1 MCIRDRIKPAETV
14 QVEEIQ
20 NLLKNSGL
28 PFEDINK
35 HLKDFL
41 CLMNNEEIIAV
52 GGMEIY
58 DDVALL
64 RSLAVVE
71 GKRNQGLG
79 QLVYSALIEHAKSKN
94 IKQIYLLTETA
105 EKFFLKNGFT
115 KVERNII
122 PDKIKNTH
130 EYKVLCA
137 LADFMEDKSEYE
149 NINLFYQQKRDLFLD
164 AIKSS
169 RFTFTPASGTYFQ
182 LLDYSNI
189 TCLLYTSPSPRD
201 RTRSRMPSS
210 A

>member
-1 MCIRDRIKPAETV
+1 METLIIKPAETV

-52 GGMEIY
+52 GGLEIY

-105 EKFFLKNGFT
+105 EKFFLKNGFI
-115 KVERNII
+115 KVERNKI
-122 PDKIKNTH
+122 PETIKNTY

-137 LADFMEDKSEYE
+137 ESAIVLMK
-149 NINLFYQQKRDLFLD
+149 NI
-164 AIKSS
+164 
-169 RFTFTPASGTYFQ
+169 
-182 LLDYSNI
+182 
-189 TCLLYTSPSPRD
+189 
-201 RTRSRMPSS
+201 
-210 A
+210 

>member
-1 MCIRDRIKPAETV
+1 MDPEYVIASIHKHVQRRLIFSNYCLKRLSVVEMESIIIKPADTV
-14 QVEEIQ
+14 QLEEIQ

-52 GGMEIY
+52 GGLEIY

-94 IKQIYLLTETA
+94 FKTIYLLTETA

-137 LADFMEDKSEYE
+137 ESAIVLMK
-149 NINLFYQQKRDLFLD
+149 NI
-164 AIKSS
+164 
-169 RFTFTPASGTYFQ
+169 
-182 LLDYSNI
+182 
-189 TCLLYTSPSPRD
+189 
-201 RTRSRMPSS
+201 
-210 A
+210 